1 MQAPESPKQCHTT
14 LNRNGDRVFCAYA
27 SRLWNKLLIDNIKAA
42 DSVKKFTKQLKTLL
56 FQKEFI

>member
-14 LNRNGDRVFCAYA
+14 LNRYGDRVFCAYA
-27 SRLWNKLLIDNIKAA
+27 SRLWNKLIDNKAA